1 MIASIVQPGHLTI
14 ADLILFV
21 GLAAGGF
28 AAWKSKRGDFYK
40 STAEE
45 RGAENTQLRAENLKL
60 RGQKD
65 IEPIMNVL
73 RDVVAALDRQ
83 TKTSDAVFKKV
94 ADMNGSLRHTGD
106 AMRQQAEAM
115 RALADRLILDE
126 AARGLLIAAAERKP
140 PTRET

>member
-1 MIASIVQPGHLTI
+1 MIASSVVQVGHLTV
-14 ADLILFV
+14 ADLILFLGV
-21 GLAAGGF
+21 IAAGL

-45 RGAENTQLRAENLKL
+45 RGAENTELRAENVKL

-65 IEPIMNVL
+65 IEPIMAVL

-83 TKTSDAVFKKV
+83 TTTSGEVFKKV

-126 AARGLLIAAAERKP
+126 AARGLLTAAAQRKD
-140 PTRET
+140 